1 MALPLING
9 RTYDYA
15 SIIVNIM
22 SVPVAGIT
30 AIEYS
35 DEQEIED
42 NYGAG
47 TMPVNRGFGKYK
59 ATAKLTLFMEEVEAI
74 TALAPNGRLQ
84 NLPEFPVIVAYV
96 NSGNVPVTHTI
107 QNCRFKNNNR
117 KAKSGDTKIEVEL
130 DLICSNIKWK

>member
-22 SVPVAGIT
+22 SVPVAGIS

-59 ATAKLTLFMEEVEAI
+59 AMAKLTLYMEEVEAI
-74 TALAPNGRLQ
+74 TTLASGGRLQ
-84 NLPEFPVIVAYV
+84 NIPEFDIIVVYV
-96 NSGNVPVTHTI
+96 NSGNVPVTHKLR
-107 QNCRFKNNNR
+107 NCRFKSNNR

-130 DLICSNIKWK
+130 DLICSHITW

>member
-1 MALPLING
+1 MAIPLING

-22 SVPVAGIT
+22 SVPVAGIP

-74 TALAPNGRLQ
+74 TALAINGRLQ
-84 NLPEFPVIVAYV
+84 DIPEFDIIVAYV
-96 NSGNVPVTHTI
+96 NSGNVPVTHKLR
-107 QNCRFKNNNR
+107 NCRFKSNNR

-130 DLICSNIKWK
+130 DLIVSHITW

>member
-22 SVPVAGIT
+22 SVPVAGIS

-35 DEQEIED
+35 DEQEVED

-59 ATAKLTLFMEEVEAI
+59 AMAKLTLYMEEVEAI
-74 TALAPNGRLQ
+74 TSLAVGGRLQ
-84 NLPEFPVIVAYV
+84 NIPEFDIVVAYV
-96 NSGNVPVTHTI
+96 NSGNLPVVHKI
-107 QNCRFKNNNR
+107 RNCRFKSNNR
-117 KAKSGDTKIEVEL
+117 KSKSGDTKIEVEL
-130 DLICSNIKWK
+130 DLICSHITW

>member
-1 MALPLING
+1 MAIPLING

-22 SVPVAGIT
+22 SVPIAGIT

-59 ATAKLTLFMEEVEAI
+59 ANAKMTLYMEEVEAI
-74 TALAPNGRLQ
+74 TALAANGRLQ
-84 NLPEFPVIVAYV
+84 NIPEFDVVVAYV
-96 NSGNVPVTHTI
+96 NAANLPVTHKLR
-107 QNCRFKNNNR
+107 NCRFKNNNR
-117 KAKSGDTKIEVEL
+117 KAKTGDTKIEVEL
-130 DLICSNIKWK
+130 DLIISHITW

>member
-1 MALPLING
+1 MAIPLING

-22 SVPVAGIT
+22 STPIPGIT

-35 DEQEIED
+35 DEQEMED

-59 ATAKLTLFMEEVEAI
+59 AMAKLTLYMEHVEEL
-74 TALAPNGRLQ
+74 TALAVNGRLQ
-84 NLPEFPVIVAYV
+84 NIPEFDIIVTYV
-96 NSGNVPVTHTI
+96 NSSNVPVTHKLR
-107 QNCRFKNNNR
+107 NCRFKNNNR
-117 KAKSGDTKIEVEL
+117 KSKTGDTKIEVEL
-130 DLICSNIKWK
+130 DLLISHITW